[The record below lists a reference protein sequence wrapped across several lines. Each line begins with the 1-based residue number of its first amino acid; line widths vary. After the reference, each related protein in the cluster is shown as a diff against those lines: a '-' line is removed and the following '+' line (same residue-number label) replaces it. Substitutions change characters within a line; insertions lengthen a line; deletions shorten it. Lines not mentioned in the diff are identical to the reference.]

1 MRDWGLAGGPR
12 AGQSTAMLSNK
23 ARYALRALMAL
34 AEAAPA
40 SVSITAL
47 AEQTDAPRKFLEA
60 ILLELNRAGLL
71 VSRLGRSGG
80 YSLARPAA
88 MISLA
93 DIIRV
98 VEGPLAL
105 APCASVTA
113 PGRCSTCPDMQAC
126 ALRPALIASRNAVA
140 KVLEE
145 WTLDRARI
153 PID

>member
-1 MRDWGLAGGPR
+1 
-12 AGQSTAMLSNK
+12 MLSNK

-71 VSRLGRSGG
+71 VSRLGRTGG
-80 YSLARPAA
+80 YALSRPAGR
-88 MISLA
+88 ISLA

-98 VEGPLAL
+98 IDGPLAL

-113 PGRCSTCPDMQAC
+113 PGPCSTCPDMEAC
-126 ALRPALIASRNAVA
+126 TLRPALVASRNAVA
-140 KVLEE
+140 AVLEG
-145 WTLDRARI
+145 WTLDRCK
-153 PID
+153 PLLTE